1 MTAQKN
7 ELSNRE
13 ISELELTTEELDNV
27 SGGSL
32 NEIGAAAAMIAQAQA
47 QAQGVVGIRFVGR

>member
-1 MTAQKN
+1 MTAHKN

-13 ISELELTTEELDNV
+13 ISERELTTEELDYV

-32 NEIGAAAAMIAQAQA
+32 NDIGAAAAMIAYAQA
-47 QAQGVVGIRFVGR
+47 QAVVGIRLFGR